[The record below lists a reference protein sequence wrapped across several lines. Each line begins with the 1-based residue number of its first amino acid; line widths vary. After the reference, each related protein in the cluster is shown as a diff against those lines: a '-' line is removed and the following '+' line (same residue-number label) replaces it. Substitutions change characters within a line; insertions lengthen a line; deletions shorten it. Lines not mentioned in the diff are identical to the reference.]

1 MYQGKRGSQICHRTN
16 EQIQDWLKESANYDQ
31 DESEMT
37 EVICADP
44 SDAGAAVLG
53 KREKAKKRVEKAR
66 GKDDSRRGS
75 MMRRRE
81 MK

>member
-1 MYQGKRGSQICHRTN
+1 
-16 EQIQDWLKESANYDQ
+16 
-31 DESEMT
+31 MT
-37 EVICADP
+37 EVICEDP
-44 SDAGAAVLG
+44 SDVGAAVLG